1 MSEDRTA
8 RFRAEKVVKVVTAN
22 GQRRLDLVLTNA
34 DGAVLVVSMP
44 LHEALAV
51 ARLICDYEEQAPFVR
66 PGSERKNDLRA

>member
-8 RFRAEKVVKVVTAN
+8 RFKAEKVAKVLTAN
-22 GQRRLDLVLTNA
+22 GQRRIDLVLTSA

-51 ARLICDYEEQAPFVR
+51 ARLIRDYEELAPFAR
-66 PGSERKNDLRA
+66 AAGERKNGLSA

>member
-8 RFRAEKVVKVVTAN
+8 RFKAEKVAKVVTAN
-22 GQRRLDLVLTNA
+22 GQRRLELVLTSA

-51 ARLICDYEEQAPFVR
+51 ARLICDYEEQAPFAR
-66 PGSERKNDLRA
+66 SASAPKNGLRA

>member
-8 RFRAEKVVKVVTAN
+8 RFKADKVAKVLTAN
-22 GQRRLDLVLTNA
+22 GQRRLELVLTSA
-34 DGAVLVVSMP
+34 DGAVLIVSMP

-66 PGSERKNDLRA
+66 PGNERKNGLRA

>member
-8 RFRAEKVVKVVTAN
+8 RFKAEKVAKVLTAN
-22 GQRRLDLVLTNA
+22 AQRRLDLVLTSA

-66 PGSERKNDLRA
+66 PGGERKNGLRA

>member
-8 RFRAEKVVKVVTAN
+8 RFKAEKVAKVVTAN
-22 GQRRLDLVLTNA
+22 AQRRLDLVLTSA

-66 PGSERKNDLRA
+66 PGGERKNGLRA

>member
-8 RFRAEKVVKVVTAN
+8 RFKAEKVSKVLTAN
-22 GQRRLDLVLTNA
+22 GQRRLDLVLTGA

-66 PGSERKNDLRA
+66 PGGERKNGLRA

>member
-1 MSEDRTA
+1 MSENRSA
-8 RFRAEKVVKVVTAN
+8 RFNAEKVAKVVTAN
-22 GQRRLDLVLTNA
+22 GQRHLDLVLTSA

-66 PGSERKNDLRA
+66 PGGERKNGLRA